1 MTIILPDDLESR
13 LQAAV
18 HSGRFASVDAAIVEA
33 ARLLFRELDRGQ
45 QEQVKTPRQATE
57 PGIDPLLG
65 SMHEA
70 ADELDEIV
78 TDAYRKRRDES
89 WRDIAVE

>member
-18 HSGRFASVDAAIVEA
+18 HTGRFASVDAAIAEA

-45 QEQVKTPRQATE
+45 QAKTPGQATE